1 MLQTGGKHK
10 LSVEEELLEKRRRYQ
25 EQVESFPPDLTSTSP
40 PISSLQKVST
50 KAKQDDC
57 YKSNIKEDVS
67 VTENMCPCLSRD
79 QQDVSSGTSHPGN
92 LCSKDKSP
100 APDSPV
106 AGVEEEMAVVQGDL
120 EEQMPNLVAESQV
133 AGGSVC
139 VNMYGSMEEMG
150 KRPFVAV
157 VGISKT
163 AAESGAPIQLIPLGR
178 EERLDR
184 PKVEE
189 KVLSSNDPPLEGD
202 RDRGDLQELTTV
214 DQKDTVKQQELR
226 RAAENVSVVL
236 KSVLAERDLL
246 QCKVEKLEQEKCNLR
261 ADLLKSQQELA
272 SLRAQDTEGLYW
284 SKKHMGYR
292 QAELQELKAKLE
304 RTTEEKTELKERLRE
319 TEMHLEVLKEAHVS
333 CRSPERGDSKR
344 SEITME
350 KLKNLRLKVTRLLS
364 LVLPH
369 LELQDINFESDQV
382 DEILQTVLETNHMSE

>member
-1 MLQTGGKHK
+1 M
-10 LSVEEELLEKRRRYQ
+10 EEELLEKRRRYQ

-246 QCKVEKLEQEKCNLR
+246 QCKV
-261 ADLLKSQQELA
+261 
-272 SLRAQDTEGLYW
+272 T
-284 SKKHMGYR
+284 
-292 QAELQELKAKLE
+292 
-304 RTTEEKTELKERLRE
+304 
-319 TEMHLEVLKEAHVS
+319 
-333 CRSPERGDSKR
+333 
-344 SEITME
+344 
-350 KLKNLRLKVTRLLS
+350 
-364 LVLPH
+364 LPPGC
-369 LELQDINFESDQV
+369 EFQ
-382 DEILQTVLETNHMSE
+382 